1 MNFQLNRLD
10 NLRIST
16 ASFELMSDT
25 IKKQNNID
33 GAIIG
38 TNGKYLSHGIDVM
51 EILKRSRLKEIMG
64 IYSYQALMRKPIMLF
79 LLPIQEDEFKSTKE
93 ELDRHY
99 GLTDLF
105 LNNIAQ
111 CFSIACWLLRDSCVS
126 PSYNYRINLL
136 TGYYSQGHRQMDIT
150 LSDGSIKET
159 VFSDAEI
166 HAAIEKAYEILSHM
180 LPHEAKT
187 KDVEMTTSNG
197 TIIWEVDKAMS
208 TEGKSF
214 ARAFLLLQEARK
226 TGLITTKIEKYCS
239 LLECLFVIEEQH
251 KRNIARITA
260 AYIGTNAAEQ
270 ESIMEDMKHAYGARS
285 DASHGS
291 RLNFLK
297 TNRSEDL
304 TELSKTLDDYVR
316 RVITKILSQKELN
329 YDVDQKNTVKKY
341 FSQLAKQLNP

>member
-10 NLRIST
+10 NLKISNT
-16 ASFELMSDT
+16 SFELMSDH

-38 TNGKYLSHGIDVM
+38 ANGKYLSSGIDVM
-51 EILKRSRLKEIMG
+51 QMLKRSKIKDMMG
-64 IYSYQALMRKPIMLF
+64 IFSYQALMRKPIMLF
-79 LLPIQEDEFKSTKE
+79 LLPTQECEFESTKE
-93 ELDRHY
+93 ELDRCY

-111 CFSIACWLLRDSCVS
+111 CFSIACWLLKDSCVS

-136 TGYYSQGHRQMDIT
+136 TGYYSQGNRQMDIT
-150 LSDGSIKET
+150 LSDGSIKEI
-159 VFSDAEI
+159 VFTDAEVYT
-166 HAAIEKAYEILSHM
+166 AIDKAYEILSHV
-180 LPHEAKT
+180 LPHESKT
-187 KDVEMTTSNG
+187 KDVEMTISNG

-214 ARAFLLLQEARK
+214 ARALLLLQEARK

-260 AYIGTNAAEQ
+260 AYIGSNESEQ
-270 ESIMEDMKHAYGARS
+270 KSIIENMKHAYGSRS

-291 RLNFLK
+291 RLKFLK

-316 RVITKILSQKELN
+316 RVISKILAQRELN
-329 YDVDQKNTVKKY
+329 YDADHKSMVKKH
-341 FSQLAKQLNP
+341 FLQLAKSL